1 MIYGGFVSSPLALIE
16 HLCYK
21 YHVGDPSF
29 PPSGV
34 LYIITG
40 CLVALLPDYLP
51 LSLNT
56 MPSQKSSLTNPQSK
70 ISNPNP
76 HRGAPLGNL
85 NALKHGFYSRRF
97 KKSDL
102 VGLEECDFD
111 GLKDEIT
118 IMRVFIRRFIE
129 QCSDSTGLY
138 ETAGILRILC
148 QATVS
153 LTRLI
158 KTKTQHLLVSDPDDL
173 FGDLRQALEEV
184 NQEMRA
190 EMAQKASS
198 LSSDPQSS
206 AAGN

>member
-1 MIYGGFVSSPLALIE
+1 
-16 HLCYK
+16 
-21 YHVGDPSF
+21 
-29 PPSGV
+29 
-34 LYIITG
+34 
-40 CLVALLPDYLP
+40 
-51 LSLNT
+51 
-56 MPSQKSSLTNPQSK
+56 MPRQKPYFTNPQSK

-85 NALKHGFYSRRF
+85 NALKHDFYSRRF

-129 QCSDSTGLY
+129 QCCDSTGLY

-148 QATVS
+148 LATVS

-158 KTKTQHLLVSDPDDL
+158 KTQHLLVSDPDDL

-206 AAGN
+206 AACN

>member
-1 MIYGGFVSSPLALIE
+1 
-16 HLCYK
+16 
-21 YHVGDPSF
+21 
-29 PPSGV
+29 
-34 LYIITG
+34 
-40 CLVALLPDYLP
+40 
-51 LSLNT
+51 

-70 ISNPNP
+70 FEKPNP
-76 HRGAPLGNL
+76 RRGAPLGNL

-102 VGLEECDFD
+102 AGLEDCDFD

-148 QATVS
+148 LATVS

-206 AAGN
+206 AACN

>member
-1 MIYGGFVSSPLALIE
+1 
-16 HLCYK
+16 
-21 YHVGDPSF
+21 
-29 PPSGV
+29 
-34 LYIITG
+34 
-40 CLVALLPDYLP
+40 
-51 LSLNT
+51 
-56 MPSQKSSLTNPQSK
+56 MPRQKPSLTNPQSK

-129 QCSDSTGLY
+129 QCSDSTGFY

-148 QATVS
+148 LATVS
-153 LTRLI
+153 LTRLN
-158 KTKTQHLLVSDPDDL
+158 KTQHLLVSDPDDL

-206 AAGN
+206 AACN

>member
-1 MIYGGFVSSPLALIE
+1 
-16 HLCYK
+16 
-21 YHVGDPSF
+21 
-29 PPSGV
+29 
-34 LYIITG
+34 
-40 CLVALLPDYLP
+40 
-51 LSLNT
+51 

-70 ISNPNP
+70 IGNPNP
-76 HRGAPLGNL
+76 RRGAPLGNL

-102 VGLEECDFD
+102 AGLEDCDFD

-129 QCSDSTGLY
+129 QCSDSTDLY

-148 QATVS
+148 LATAS
-153 LTRLI
+153 LTHLI
-158 KTKTQHLLVSDPDDL
+158 KTQHLLVSDSDDL
-173 FGDLRQALEEV
+173 FSDLRQALDQV
-184 NQEMRA
+184 GQELGIGSP
-190 EMAQKASS
+190 QNASP